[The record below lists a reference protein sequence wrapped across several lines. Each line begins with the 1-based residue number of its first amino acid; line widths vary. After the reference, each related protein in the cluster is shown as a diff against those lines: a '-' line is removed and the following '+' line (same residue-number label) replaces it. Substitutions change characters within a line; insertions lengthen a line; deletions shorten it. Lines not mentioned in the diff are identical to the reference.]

1 MIYTR
6 TFNNEQ
12 ETADFIQRFLEKVI
26 PNEIGPRSPMDFHE
40 NGNIQQYLY
49 YTPDAPFAFVK
60 LTREILKQ
68 YKTGPRRPLD
78 KCKVTIET
86 A

>member
-1 MIYTR
+1 VIYTR

-12 ETADFIQRFLEKVI
+12 EAANFIQGFLEKVI
-26 PNEIGPRSPMDFHE
+26 PNKIGPRRPMDFHE
-40 NGNIQQYLY
+40 SGNIQQYLY

-60 LTREILKQ
+60 LRREVIRREDP
-68 YKTGPRRPLD
+68 YKLD
-78 KCKVTIET
+78 PCKITIET